1 MKLTDHQKQV
11 IKTQRLDSGEALY
24 LHRGE
29 IFVGRDGCQPS
40 NSACIAVGPWAY
52 QDADVTMDEI
62 EDNLPGYFG
71 NQNAAKNPDESAKSF
86 LHIRCT
92 AKQKAGWVKSAQRQG
107 KKLSEWVIDRLGE

>member
-1 MKLTDHQKQV
+1 M
-11 IKTQRLDSGEALY
+11 QRLDSGEALY

-29 IFVGRDGCQPS
+29 ILVGRDGCQPS

-62 EDNLPGYFG
+62 EAALPGYHG
-71 NQNAAKNPDESAKSF
+71 NQNASKPPGEAATSF

-92 AKQKAGWVKSAQRQG
+92 AKQKAGWVMDAQRHG
-107 KKLSEWVIDRLGE
+107 KKLSEWVIDRLGK